1 MYLKFFG
8 LNEPPFALTP
18 DPRYLYL
25 SRRHQEGMAHLL
37 YGINR
42 GGSGGFV
49 QLTGEVGTGKTTLCR
64 SLLEQTPE
72 RTRLAL
78 ILNPLLSPRELLAAI
93 CDELAVAYPPG
104 AGGKDLFD
112 ALTRFLLAAHGAGEK
127 VVVVIDEAQNLSR
140 DALEQVRLLT
150 NLETTTD
157 KLLQIVLLGQPE
169 LRRLLAKEDLRQ
181 LAQRITARYHLEP
194 LADDECRAYIRHR
207 LAVAGAVRP
216 PFTAAGIRAL
226 CRVSRGV
233 PRMINIIADRA
244 LMGAYATD
252 RERVGARLVRR
263 SAREIS
269 GNAPAAK
276 RLLRPAVI
284 GFMVL
289 LLAGAGFWYFRQDW
303 PAAPAAVTTVA
314 DEEAQQLDGFTAAG
328 DPAAAWAEYGA
339 LWGITD
345 AVSLT
350 GVCTSNTGL
359 AGYVCV
365 TLEGTLAKVAHL
377 GMPVMLVTP
386 GAPPLLLRGLDA
398 EHVLLHNGRSAQS
411 FSRAALE
418 RRWRGGFQ
426 VLAPG
431 DGVVLGEG
439 DQREAVHRIKALAA
453 SLGAAAYTG
462 PADQRYD
469 MKFAAWVREFQRL
482 EGLHQDGVVGA
493 ATRVYLAAR
502 APDSPRLL
510 EEW

>member
-72 RTRLAL
+72 QTRLAL

-93 CDELAVAYPPG
+93 CDELAVTYPAG
-104 AGGKDLFD
+104 AGGKELFD
-112 ALTRFLLAAHGAGEK
+112 ALARFLLTAHSAGEK

-157 KLLQIVLLGQPE
+157 KLLQIVLIGQPE
-169 LRRLLAKEDLRQ
+169 LRRLLAKDDLRQ

-207 LAVAGAVRP
+207 LAVAGAVRL

-233 PRMINIIADRA
+233 PRLVNIIADRA

-252 RERVGARLVRR
+252 RERVGTRLVRR
-263 SAREIS
+263 AAREVT
-269 GNAPAAK
+269 GVKPAA
-276 RLLRPAVI
+276 RRVLRPAAAALALL
-284 GFMVL
+284 VL
-289 LLAGAGFWYFRQDW
+289 GGALYWYITPQW
-303 PAAPAAVTTVA
+303 PPVAPAAVA
-314 DEEAQQLDGFTAAG
+314 GEEVRLIEAFIAAG
-328 DPAAAWAEYGA
+328 EPAAAWSRYGA
-339 LWGITD
+339 MWGMAD
-345 AVSLT
+345 AALPET
-350 GVCTSNTGL
+350 GCGQGAGP
-359 AGYVCV
+359 AGYLCV
-365 TLEGTLAKVAHL
+365 KFEGTLAKVAHL
-377 GMPVMLVTP
+377 GLPVMLNGP
-386 GAPPLLLRGLDA
+386 GGRPLLLRGLDA
-398 EHVLLHNGRSAQS
+398 ERVLLDNGRSEQS

-418 RRWRGGFQ
+418 RRWRGGFH
-426 VLAPG
+426 VLVPG
-431 DGVVLGEG
+431 DGAVLGEG
-439 DQREAVHRIKALAA
+439 DLREPVRRVKALAA
-453 SLGAAAYTG
+453 SVPAAPYNG

-469 MKFAAWVREFQRL
+469 ADFAAWVREFQRF
-482 EGLHQDGVVGA
+482 EGLRQDGVVGA
-493 ATRVYLAAR
+493 ATRVYLVAR
-502 APDSPRLL
+502 AANSPRLQ